1 MPSPSGLLWAS
12 VLVGVLALAGQS
24 LLLPFDLLHHGFIT
38 NSRDFL
44 IYSDG
49 ARTALDGRPLYTTP
63 VGEDGFFTYPPF
75 AALCFT
81 PFTVLS
87 PAVGGLAWSVLC
99 FLLLALVIGRTL
111 RLTGLRPDA
120 RLVVTSLA
128 LAAAATA
135 LEPVRTTLWYGQINI
150 LLMTLIFLD
159 LSRPERD
166 DGAARGGRLRGVG
179 VGLAAGIKLIPL
191 IFLPYLL
198 ITRQWRTAATALA
211 TFTGTVAVSWVLLP
225 KDSAQYWFHAVRDTS
240 HIGELSHP
248 ANQSV
253 NGFLARAWYPGHSP
267 GWLWAILAAAV
278 IALGLLLAR
287 SACARGEKTLALL
300 LVGLTSCAAS
310 PFTWGHHWVW
320 FAPFAAWLVGHSAT
334 AFAAKDRSWAR
345 WAAAAVVLGAWAF
358 VWPWHK
364 PPSTP
369 EEPRV
374 VPGLFYH
381 VLDAGSPWYRHVAS
395 GWYVWAYA
403 AILTGVAIWLRGP
416 RSETDEQTAAGQGT
430 AGAPA

>member
-1 MPSPSGLLWAS
+1 MWAS
-12 VLVGVLALAGQS
+12 VLVGALALAGQS
-24 LLLPFDLLHHGFIT
+24 ALLPFDLLHPGFIT

-49 ARTALDGRPLYTTP
+49 ARTALDGLPLYTTP

-81 PFTVLS
+81 PFTVLP
-87 PAVGGLAWSVLC
+87 PAIGGFTWSVLC

-111 RLTGLRPDA
+111 RLTGFRSGAKLWA
-120 RLVVTSLA
+120 TSLG

-159 LSRPERD
+159 LSRPEPE
-166 DGAARGGRLRGVG
+166 DGAGRGWQLRGAG

-191 IFLPYLL
+191 IFVPYLL
-198 ITRQWRTAATALA
+198 LTRQWRTAATALA
-211 TFTGTVAVSWVLLP
+211 TFAGTVAVSWMLLP
-225 KDSAQYWFHAVRDTS
+225 RDSAQYWFHAVRDTS

-248 ANQSV
+248 ANQSL
-253 NGFLARAWYPGHSP
+253 NGFLARVWHPGHSP
-267 GWLWAILAAAV
+267 GWLWPVLAAAV
-278 IALGLLLAR
+278 TALGLLLAR
-287 SACARGEKTLALL
+287 SARAGGEKTLALL
-300 LVGLTSCAAS
+300 LVGLTSCVAS

-320 FAPFAAWLVGHSAT
+320 FAPLAAWLIGHSAH
-334 AFAAKDRSWAR
+334 ARAAKDTRWAR
-345 WAAAAVVLGAWAF
+345 WAAAAAAIGAWAF
-358 VWPWHK
+358 AWPWHK

-374 VPGLFYH
+374 VPGIFYH
-381 VLDAGSPWYRHVAS
+381 VLDPGSPWYHHIAS

-403 AILTGVAIWLRGP
+403 AIVAGVAIWLRGT
-416 RSETDEQTAAGQGT
+416 RTAAAEEPASQPRA
-430 AGAPA
+430 AGARA